1 MFKGF
6 YNLTSGMLTH
16 GRHLD
21 VISNNMANVATAG
34 FKADTF
40 TATTFEDVLWSRV
53 GNKEKT
59 YIDLGNQS
67 YITVPSQNYTDY
79 STGSYDD
86 TGEPLDFAIEGNETC
101 YFAFNTQDGERVYS
115 RAGQF
120 TIDDGGYLHLPGVG
134 RVLDGA
140 GNEIYL
146 LTDKVH
152 GDYFGGIYDD
162 NSNFLGRI
170 GVYRFP
176 EDNQPIKNREALFV
190 ANGAEPESVQDVRV
204 INGLVERSN
213 IDLVKQMV
221 GMISEQRAYQ
231 SAAQVTKMY
240 DSVMTKATNEIGR
253 M

>member
-6 YNLTSGMLTH
+6 YNLTSGMITH

-67 YITVPSQNYTDY
+67 YITVPSENYTDY
-79 STGSYDD
+79 TTGSYDD
-86 TGEPLDFAIEGNETC
+86 TGEPLDFAIEGNEGC
-101 YFAFNTQDGERVYS
+101 YFAFNTENGRVYS

-120 TIDDGGYLHLPGVG
+120 TLDNDGYLTLPGVG
-134 RVLDGA
+134 RVLDVA

-146 LTDKVH
+146 MTDKVH
-152 GDYFGGIYDD
+152 GDSYGGIYTDGGAY
-162 NSNFLGRI
+162 LGRL

-176 EDNQPIKNREALFV
+176 EDAQPIKNREALFV
-190 ANGAEPESVQDVRV
+190 ANGQEPELVTDVRV
-204 INGLVERSN
+204 VNGLVERSN
-213 IDLVKQMV
+213 VDLVKQMV
-221 GMISEQRAYQ
+221 CMISEQRAYQ
-231 SAAQVTKMY
+231 SAAQVSKMY
-240 DSVMTKATNEIGR
+240 DDLMTKTTSELGR

>member
-59 YIDLGNQS
+59 YVGLGNQS
-67 YITVPSQNYTDY
+67 YMTVPSENYTDY
-79 STGSYDD
+79 TTGSYD
-86 TGEPLDFAIEGNETC
+86 TTEEPLDFAIEGNENC
-101 YFAFNTQDGERVYS
+101 YFAFNTAEGRVYS
-115 RAGQF
+115 RAGSF
-120 TIDDGGYLHLPGVG
+120 TLDNDGFLTLPGVG
-134 RVLDGA
+134 RVLDVA
-140 GNEIYL
+140 GNEINIV
-146 LTDKVH
+146 TDKVQ
-152 GDYFGGIYDD
+152 GDNYGGIYTDGGA
-162 NSNFLGRI
+162 FVGRL

-176 EDNQPIKNREALFV
+176 EDNQPIKNRDALFV
-190 ANGAEPESVQDVRV
+190 PNGQEPVLADDVRV
-204 INGLVERSN
+204 INGVVERSN
-213 IDLVKQMV
+213 VDLVKQMV

-231 SAAQVTKMY
+231 SAAQVSKMN
-240 DSVMTKATNEIGR
+240 DELMTKTTGELGR

>member
-21 VISNNMANVATAG
+21 VISNNMSNVATAG

-67 YITVPSQNYTDY
+67 YMTVPSENYTDY
-79 STGSYDD
+79 TPGSYDD
-86 TGEPLDFAIEGNETC
+86 TEEPLDFAIEGNETC
-101 YFAFNTQDGERVYS
+101 YFAFNGPNGRVYS

-120 TIDDGGYLHLPGVG
+120 TIDNDGYLTLPGVG
-134 RVLDGA
+134 RVLDVA
-140 GNEIYL
+140 GNEIYIM
-146 LTDKVH
+146 TDKVQ
-152 GDYFGGIYDD
+152 GDNFGGIYDLS
-162 NSNFLGRI
+162 SNFLGRL

-176 EDNQPIKNREALFV
+176 EDNQPIKNREALFE
-190 ANGAEPESVQDVRV
+190 ANGAEPELATDVRV
-204 INGLVERSN
+204 INGMVERSN
-213 IDLVKQMV
+213 VDLVKQMV
-221 GMISEQRAYQ
+221 GMISEERAYQ
-231 SAAQVTKMY
+231 SAAQVAKMY
-240 DSVMTKATNEIGR
+240 DSLMTKATNDLGR